1 MPFWCVLSMEAII
14 KLQIFIPSRHLETVF
29 IRVSVAVKRVC
40 REINLKIVFPTILR
54 EPREARGFF
63 MSKNSWMPILG
74 LALSLP
80 SVILGTAYGLFIL
93 YKEGYLAGWLAALI
107 GVLVVSNILITMVI
121 YAFKRKN

>member
-1 MPFWCVLSMEAII
+1 
-14 KLQIFIPSRHLETVF
+14 
-29 IRVSVAVKRVC
+29 
-40 REINLKIVFPTILR
+40 
-54 EPREARGFF
+54 